1 MKSIIVDLDR
11 CNGCFNCQIACKDEH
26 CDNDWRPIAAPQPNV
41 LNFTSVMTLLSI
53 FKNIFMMSPHL
64 GLPTS
69 PTPSAFSI
77 SPTLR
82 GFAKW
87 SITFAL
93 YIILCPSFR
102 KFTS

>member
-41 LNFTSVMTLLSI
+41 LNLTSVMILSST
-53 FKNIFMMSPHL
+53 FMNMRIMSPHL
-64 GLPTS
+64 ALPTV
-69 PTPSAFSI
+69 PTPLASSI

-82 GFAKW
+82 GLVK
-87 SITFAL
+87 
-93 YIILCPSFR
+93 
-102 KFTS
+102 